1 MCIRT
6 SLLPTFTPSPSFTPL
21 PSSPPSHHH
30 PPSHHCP
37 PPHLHTIAL
46 LPTFTPSPSFT
57 PLPSSPPSQ
66 HHQPLHL
73 LHHFHITIALLP
85 HIIII
90 FSSPS
95 SDSLPSPECPLLDI
109 KVILGDEGRY
119 LTLMH
124 LFKKELT
131 SESFKP
137 WKSVQWFTNE

>member
-1 MCIRT
+1 MCFF
-6 SLLPTFTPSPSFTPL
+6 SLWKGPYGDGANVDTKQLKPGVCWLHPL
-21 PSSPPSHHH
+21 GHVYQDQ
-30 PPSHHCP
+30 P
-37 PPHLHTIAL
+37 PPHLHTITLLHTIAL
-46 LPTFTPSPSFT
+46 L
-57 PLPSSPPSQ
+57 PPSQ
-66 HHQPLHL
+66 HHQPLLHL

-137 WKSVQWFTNE
+137 WKSVLWFTNE